1 MDALY
6 RVAPLGEDE
15 DARGFALVNFYDARV
30 RREDWRVF
38 LAAAHTVERCGRE
51 TVVIQD
57 RRGYAHAL
65 LTTWPDYDLV
75 HGRVLRARAL
85 ACNET
90 PGELLHQSILD
101 AAEERARATG
111 CGGVVL
117 ELNGE
122 IAGAGRD
129 FEASVRRAGF
139 ARVAAAYY
147 RALPRS

>member
-38 LAAAHTVERCGRE
+38 LAAEHAEPQSERE
-51 TVVIQD
+51 TVMVQD
-57 RRGYAHAL
+57 KRGYAHAL
-65 LTTWPDYDLV
+65 LTTWPDHDLI
-75 HGRVLRARAL
+75 HGRILRARAL

-90 PGELLHQSILD
+90 PGKLLHETIMA
-101 AAEERARATG
+101 AAEERARQTG

-117 ELNGE
+117 ELNG
-122 IAGAGRD
+122 GADCLGGG
-129 FEASVRRAGF
+129 FEASVRGAGF
-139 ARVAAAYY
+139 ARVGAAYY
-147 RALPRS
+147 RPLPRS

>member
-30 RREDWRVF
+30 RPEDWRIF
-38 LAAAHTVERCGRE
+38 LEAEQAGGSRDRE

-57 RRGYAHAL
+57 RRGYAHAV
-65 LTTWPDYDLV
+65 LTTWPDYDLI
-75 HGRVLRARAL
+75 HGKILHARAL

-90 PGELLHQSILD
+90 PGRLLHETIMA
-101 AAEERARATG
+101 AAEERARAVG
-111 CGGVVL
+111 CGGVVM
-117 ELNGE
+117 ELAADHGSVSNDFE
-122 IAGAGRD
+122 TSMRGAG
-129 FEASVRRAGF
+129 FS
-139 ARVAAAYY
+139 RVSAAYY